1 MADYKGI
8 KGGKVQNFSTN
19 PPAPITGQVWYNE
32 TTRTLN
38 YHAAAAGSWAAGGPS
53 PRPSARSR
61 RAWQLHGTS
70 RQWGVRCTRSAQRS
84 RR

>member
-19 PPAPITGQVWYNE
+19 PPAPILGQVWYNE
-32 TTRTLN
+32 TTRTIN
-38 YHAAAAGSWAAGGPS
+38 YFSSNPVGSWASSGNINTA
-53 PRPSARSR
+53 RPQIGQFADRRSR
-61 RAWQLHGTS
+61 QDRLFG
-70 RQWGVRCTRSAQRS
+70 G